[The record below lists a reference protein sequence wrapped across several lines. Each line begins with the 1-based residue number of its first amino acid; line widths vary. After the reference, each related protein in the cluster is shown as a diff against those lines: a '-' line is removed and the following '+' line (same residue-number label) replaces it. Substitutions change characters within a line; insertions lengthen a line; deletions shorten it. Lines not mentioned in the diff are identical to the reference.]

1 MQDRPSRAL
10 ATAIL
15 KLEKAVEARTRSW
28 CNHDQSDLTWD
39 QASAEVKKAETELG
53 GIIVALLTKVAV
65 NAMINFVEHDGD
77 ISATTLNKLLT
88 EYPEAPS
95 TVEAA

>member
-1 MQDRPSRAL
+1 MQDQPNRAL

-28 CNHDQSDLTWD
+28 CNHDQPDLTWD
-39 QASAEVKKAETELG
+39 QASAEVKNAEKELL
-53 GIIVALLTKVAV
+53 GIVVALLTKVAV
-65 NAMINFVEHDGD
+65 NAMINFVERDGD
-77 ISATTLNKLLT
+77 ISATTLNTLLT

-95 TVEAA
+95 PPPD